1 MNYPTPIQASPH
13 TKVYSASSQNRR
25 VFADM
30 ERGQTYCAEGTYGTT
45 MAFYSWLKKQ
55 VNLLYPIS
63 DYPSS
68 RVNRDKLR
76 ELSQR
81 LLVRIK
87 AHQIDLHKAPPI
99 PWLLEFYPS
108 LQDFYLPFTDVLG
121 INGAYQWYV
130 NGVQFPGLQ
139 HRVHPYYGAYFPTRT
154 EHLQLFDQWLQRSKP
169 FANAIDLGT
178 GCGVLTFYMLK
189 HGVSNVI
196 ATDINPNAIHS
207 VGQDLYRHDLGSR
220 VRLINADLLEGISC
234 NSIDL
239 VVFNPPW
246 IPDNA
251 TGILDLAM
259 YYQSDLFHR
268 FFSTA
273 YESLPDS
280 CKVVILFSTF
290 AHAAGFRVEHP
301 VRHELEHHQR
311 FKLVNHIQSSVNQK
325 PSQKKSWLAEIRSNE
340 KIELWELERVSR

>member
-1 MNYPTPIQASPH
+1 MNYPTPIQASAP

-30 ERGQTYCAEGTYGTT
+30 ERGLTYCAEGTYGTA

-55 VNLLYPIS
+55 VNLLYPITS
-63 DYPSS
+63 YESS

-81 LLVRIK
+81 FLVRIVNHK
-87 AHQIDLHKAPPI
+87 IDLQKAPAI
-99 PWLLEFYPS
+99 SWLREFYPS

-130 NGVQFPGLQ
+130 NGMQFPGLQ
-139 HRVHPYYGAYFPTRT
+139 HKVHPYYGAYFPTRT
-154 EHLQLFDQWLQRSKP
+154 EHLQLFDHWLQRSKP

-189 HGVSNVI
+189 HGVKDVV

-234 NSIDL
+234 ENIDL
-239 VVFNPPW
+239 LVFNPPW

-251 TGILDLAM
+251 TGGLDLAM
-259 YYQSDLFHR
+259 YYQHDLFER
-268 FFSTA
+268 FFSSA
-273 YESLPDS
+273 YEVLPPQ
-280 CKVVILFSTF
+280 CKVVVLFSTF
-290 AHAAGFRVEHP
+290 AQAAGLKVEHP
-301 VRHELEHHQR
+301 IRHELEHHQR
-311 FKLVNHIQSSVNQK
+311 FKLANHIQSPVNQK
-325 PSQKKSWLAEIRSNE
+325 PSNKKSWLAEIRSNE
-340 KIELWELERVSR
+340 KIELWELERMIR